1 MTEPG
6 EEFPGIP
13 TVTGTVG
20 TTVEAHP
27 RTEVG
32 HALTTDREEA
42 TGTTT
47 EETREVPVT
56 AGMITEDPAEAAST
70 PTVTTSGRAA
80 VGLGGQRTLPNP
92 GGMTVPDFD
101 YNLIY
106 FTIF

>member
-1 MTEPG
+1 
-6 EEFPGIP
+6 
-13 TVTGTVG
+13 
-20 TTVEAHP
+20 
-27 RTEVG
+27 
-32 HALTTDREEA
+32 
-42 TGTTT
+42 
-47 EETREVPVT
+47 
-56 AGMITEDPAEAAST
+56 MITEDPAEAAST